1 MKKGISKIQG
11 LALLAMMT
19 MSSAMTVSLTSCSN
33 EDNIG
38 DIPSKQDQAPMAK
51 ALEGEWILEQ
61 KIDGIDALGEI
72 STLYVP
78 EDVDQIA
85 MLYHFYND
93 GTGWKEFHVLYEGE
107 VESII
112 VSRYESK
119 FNYTVDA
126 QGKVSVNF
134 TDAEGIAN
142 GKHAELKFDG
152 AKLTDKIEDI
162 DAELQ
167 RATDA
172 QIKKYQDEADK
183 WHGGADADAETVDL
197 SKVESN
203 FTAQNGMTLTGKLK
217 ANLNVTVAP
226 DAIVT
231 LKDVTIDAGPNQPG
245 IICLGTASINIEGE
259 NNVKGAPG
267 VTVQYDKADSNRRI
281 MIKGSGKLNAT
292 GYDNAA
298 GIGSAYGTSCA
309 RIFLGANIT
318 ATGGKNAAGIGAGM
332 GDPEHPSYCDAVY
345 FSENEIT
352 ATGGENAAGIGAGYG
367 IVESVPTR
375 TFKGSSVCSLVV
387 VKGGSVKAVGGAN
400 CPGMGIGCNDKASSD
415 PFQIGSRCD
424 IIRITAAAKKVEIIK
439 GEGATYSIG
448 FSNCYTKAAINDIV
462 FGRTPWF
469 SVKFQSEEYENA
481 LKESPFIYPKN

>member
-1 MKKGISKIQG
+1 
-11 LALLAMMT
+11 
-19 MSSAMTVSLTSCSN
+19 
-33 EDNIG
+33 
-38 DIPSKQDQAPMAK
+38 MAK

-245 IICLGTASINIEGE
+245 IICLGTASIFVEGE

-318 ATGGKNAAGIGAGM
+318 ATGGKNAAGIG
-332 GDPEHPSYCDAVY
+332 
-345 FSENEIT
+345 
-352 ATGGENAAGIGAGYG
+352 
-367 IVESVPTR
+367 
-375 TFKGSSVCSLVV
+375 
-387 VKGGSVKAVGGAN
+387 
-400 CPGMGIGCNDKASSD
+400 CNDKASSD

-469 SVKFQSEEYENA
+469 SAKFLSEEYENA
-481 LKESPFIYPKN
+481 LKECPFIYPKN

>member
-1 MKKGISKIQG
+1 
-11 LALLAMMT
+11 
-19 MSSAMTVSLTSCSN
+19 
-33 EDNIG
+33 
-38 DIPSKQDQAPMAK
+38 MAK
-51 ALEGEWILEQ
+51 ALEGEWSLEQ

-167 RATDA
+167 RATDV

-183 WHGGADADAETVDL
+183 WHGGA
-197 SKVESN
+197 
-203 FTAQNGMTLTGKLK
+203 
-217 ANLNVTVAP
+217 
-226 DAIVT
+226 
-231 LKDVTIDAGPNQPG
+231 
-245 IICLGTASINIEGE
+245 
-259 NNVKGAPG
+259 
-267 VTVQYDKADSNRRI
+267 
-281 MIKGSGKLNAT
+281 
-292 GYDNAA
+292 
-298 GIGSAYGTSCA
+298 
-309 RIFLGANIT
+309 
-318 ATGGKNAAGIGAGM
+318 
-332 GDPEHPSYCDAVY
+332 EHPSYCDAVY

-400 CPGMGIGCNDKASSD
+400 CPGMGISCNDKASSD

-424 IIRITAAAKKVEIIK
+424 IIRITAAA
-439 GEGATYSIG
+439 
-448 FSNCYTKAAINDIV
+448 
-462 FGRTPWF
+462 
-469 SVKFQSEEYENA
+469 
-481 LKESPFIYPKN
+481 

>member
-1 MKKGISKIQG
+1 
-11 LALLAMMT
+11 
-19 MSSAMTVSLTSCSN
+19 
-33 EDNIG
+33 
-38 DIPSKQDQAPMAK
+38 MAK

-93 GTGWKEFHVLYEGE
+93 GTGWKEFHVFYEGE

-245 IICLGTASINIEGE
+245 IICLGTASIFVEGE

-318 ATGGKNAAGIGAGM
+318 ATGGK
-332 GDPEHPSYCDAVY
+332 
-345 FSENEIT
+345 
-352 ATGGENAAGIGAGYG
+352 NAAGIGAGYG

-469 SVKFQSEEYENA
+469 SAKFLSEEYENA